1 MTHGNTESTQL
12 GVILVEDEPLI
23 RMIAESV
30 LCDCGF
36 QVFVATDAYEALRIL
51 ESEAIHIQVLFTDVN
66 MPGAMNGVT
75 LAHYVRR
82 HWPWISELITSGR
95 GSSANTD
102 MPEGSRFIAKP
113 YDLDKVVNQIRDLA
127 EAA

>member
-1 MTHGNTESTQL
+1 MTHGNTESAPV

-51 ESEAIHIQVLFTDVN
+51 ESDAIHIQVLFTDVN

-82 HWPWISELITSGR
+82 HWPWISELITSGL
-95 GSSANTD
+95 GSSANGD

-113 YDLDKVVNQIRDLA
+113 YDLDRVVNQIRDMA

>member
-1 MTHGNTESTQL
+1 MTHGNTESAPL

-23 RMIAESV
+23 RMIAETV

-36 QVFVATDAYEALRIL
+36 QGFVATDACEALRIL

-95 GSSANTD
+95 RSSANSD

-113 YDLDKVVNQIRDLA
+113 YDLDRVVSQIRDMA
-127 EAA
+127 KTA

>member
-1 MTHGNTESTQL
+1 MTHGNTESTPV

-23 RMIAESV
+23 RMIAESA

-36 QVFVATDAYEALRIL
+36 LVFVATDAYEALRIL
-51 ESEAIHIQVLFTDVN
+51 ETEAIHIQVLFTDVN

-95 GSSANTD
+95 GSSANTA

-113 YDLDKVVNQIRDLA
+113 YDLDRVVSQIRNMA